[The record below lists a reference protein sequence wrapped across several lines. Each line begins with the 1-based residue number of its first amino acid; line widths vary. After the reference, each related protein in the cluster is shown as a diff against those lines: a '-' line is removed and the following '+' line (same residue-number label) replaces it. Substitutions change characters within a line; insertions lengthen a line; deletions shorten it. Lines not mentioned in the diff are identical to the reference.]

1 MASLVKPLI
10 YGLLVIGIPAA
21 ILVATPR
28 LQAGNNPV
36 VVINTSMG
44 AIKAELYPDKAPKTV
59 KNFLGYV
66 DEGFYDGT
74 IFHRVVSNFVIQ
86 GGGYDANLNL
96 KKTRA
101 PVENE
106 AANGLKNERGTLAMA
121 RTSVPDSATSQFFIN
136 VRDNR
141 SLDYKDSTVRGIGY
155 CVFGKVI
162 EGMDVVDK
170 IRKTP
175 TTTVKGM
182 ANVPVTP
189 VIIKSIKRAP

>member
-1 MASLVKPLI
+1 MTSLIKPLVF
-10 YGLLVIGIPAA
+10 GLLIVVIPAT
-21 ILVATPR
+21 ILLVTPR
-28 LQAGNNPV
+28 AYAGENPV
-36 VVINTSMG
+36 VIIETSMG
-44 AIKAELYPDKAPKTV
+44 TIKAELYPDKAPETV
-59 KNFLGYV
+59 KNFLRYV

-86 GGGYDANLNL
+86 GGGYDVNLKE

-101 PVENE
+101 PIKNE

-121 RTSVPDSATSQFFIN
+121 RTSVPDSATSQFYIN
-136 VRDNR
+136 VRDNH
-141 SLDYKDSTVRGIGY
+141 SLDYRDPSVRGIGY

-170 IRKTP
+170 IRKVP
-175 TTTVKGM
+175 TSTVNGM

-189 VIIKSIKRAP
+189 VVIQSIRRAK

>member
-1 MASLVKPLI
+1 MTSLIKPLAF
-10 YGLLVIGIPAA
+10 GLLIVVIPAT
-21 ILVATPR
+21 ILLVTPR
-28 LQAGNNPV
+28 AYAGENPV
-36 VVINTSMG
+36 VIIETSMG
-44 AIKAELYPDKAPKTV
+44 TIKAELYPDKAPETV
-59 KNFLGYV
+59 KNFLRYV

-86 GGGYDANLNL
+86 GGGYDVNLKE

-101 PVENE
+101 PIKNE

-121 RTSVPDSATSQFFIN
+121 RTSVPDSATSQFYIN
-136 VRDNR
+136 VRDNH
-141 SLDYKDSTVRGIGY
+141 SLDYRDPSVRGIGY

-170 IRKTP
+170 IRKVP
-175 TTTVKGM
+175 TTTVNGM

-189 VIIKSIKRAP
+189 VVIQSIRRAK

>member
-1 MASLVKPLI
+1 MPPLVKPI
-10 YGLLVIGIPAA
+10 VIG
-21 ILVATPR
+21 LVLVGFPLAMLLATPR
-28 LQAGNNPV
+28 VQAEDNPV

-44 AIKAELYPDKAPKTV
+44 AIKAELYPDRAPETV
-59 KNFLGYV
+59 KNFLRYV
-66 DEGFYDGT
+66 DEGFYSGT
-74 IFHRVVSNFVIQ
+74 IFHRVISNFVIQ
-86 GGGYDANLNL
+86 GGGYDVNMTL
-96 KKTRA
+96 KKTH
-101 PVENE
+101 PPIKNE

-121 RTSVPDSATSQFFIN
+121 RTSVPDSATSQFYIN

-141 SLDYKDSTVRGIGY
+141 SLDYRDSSVRGIGY

-175 TTTVKGM
+175 TTTMKGM

-189 VIIKSIKRAP
+189 VVIQSITRAK